1 MKDGKS
7 DLQQRRGSF
16 LGRVKTILLVVV
28 LAYAAIAVWQVA
40 SVEVANLMLQGDMR
54 DLAGQVG
61 VGATYSSPKSDDD
74 FRAAVIKKAQDR
86 GITLDPKQV
95 TVTRP
100 DTGGNTPMYLAADY
114 MVTVNLP
121 RYSFDIHFQPSSTK
135 SFP

>member
-1 MKDGKS
+1 M
-7 DLQQRRGSF
+7 
-16 LGRVKTILLVVV
+16 GRIKTILLIVV
-28 LAYAAIAVWQVA
+28 LAYAVIAAWQVGT
-40 SVEVANLMLQGDMR
+40 VEIANLMLQGDMH

-61 VGATYSSPKSDDD
+61 VGAAYNSPKTDED
-74 FRAAVIKKAQDR
+74 FRAAIIKKAGER

-114 MVTVNLP
+114 TATVTLP
-121 RYSFDIHFQPSSTK
+121 KYSFQIHFEPSSTK